1 MRCYKCG
8 SKLQCQQTNFIATD
22 NEVMRRKVCKACG
35 IVYITV
41 ERIEYCYEKEKE
53 QRNLESIQASY

>member
-8 SKLQCQQTNFIATD
+8 SKLQCQQTNFLVTE

-35 IVYITV
+35 IVYITK
-41 ERIEYCYEKEKE
+41 EKIEVCYEKEKE
-53 QRNLESIQASY
+53 RSNLESIQASY